1 MEENLYNKI
10 KKIYSDKGIK
20 NHNEVEKKKK
30 ELYEKFPEIAEKE
43 KEISNLAIENT
54 KKLIF
59 ANDKEKE
66 KIEKETEQNIKK
78 IRREIKELYKANNIP
93 LNYLVPTYSCKL
105 CKDTGM
111 IEKDGETIPCKCYK
125 QLIILEAFKFS
136 NLNKIKYENFNTFDS
151 SYYSD
156 ESNVEKYGSNISPR
170 KNIEKIKE
178 SVKEFIDDFENV
190 KESGILFSGK
200 PGLGKTFISNCI
212 AREILL
218 KGYTVL
224 YQTAP
229 TLLDTIIKYKFS
241 KNQEDSDRIYSDIY
255 SADLLIIDDAGTEN
269 MNNQR
274 HEELFE
280 LINYRLLNNKKTIIS
295 TNLSIDELYVNYDE
309 RIISRILGGYKK
321 YKFYGEDIR
330 LKKI

>member
-1 MEENLYNKI
+1 MEENLQDKI
-10 KKIYSDKGIK
+10 KKIYSEKSIK
-20 NHNEVEKKKK
+20 HHNEIENKKKK
-30 ELYEKFPEIAEKE
+30 LYDKYPEIYEKERKIN
-43 KEISNLAIENT
+43 NLAIENT

-59 ANDKEKE
+59 APDDEKV
-66 KIEKETEQNIKK
+66 KIEKDTEINIKK
-78 IRREIKELYKANNIP
+78 IRREIKQIYKENNIP
-93 LNYLVPTYSCKL
+93 LNYLEPTYDCKF
-105 CKDTGM
+105 CKDTGI
-111 IEKDGETIPCKCYK
+111 IEENGEIKKCKCYK
-125 QLIILEAFKFS
+125 QLIILEAFKSS
-136 NLNKIKYENFNTFDS
+136 NLNKIKTENFKTFDS

-178 SVKEFIDDFENV
+178 SVENFIENFDNV

-200 PGLGKTFISNCI
+200 PGLGKTFMSNCI
-212 AREILL
+212 ARELL
-218 KGYTVL
+218 LRGYTVL

-241 KNQEDSDRIYSDIY
+241 KNSDEAEKIYSDIY
-255 SADLLIIDDAGTEN
+255 SVDLLIIDDAGTEN

-280 LINYRLLNNKKTIIS
+280 LINARLLNNKKTIIS
-295 TNLSIDELYVNYDE
+295 TNLSIDELYINYDE
-309 RIISRILGGYKK
+309 RVISRILGGYKK

>member
-1 MEENLYNKI
+1 MEDYLYNKI
-10 KKIYSDKGIK
+10 KRLYSEKAIR
-20 NHNEVEKKKK
+20 NHKEVEKKKK
-30 ELYEKFPEIAEKE
+30 ELFEKFPEIAEKE
-43 KEISNLAIENT
+43 REISKLAIENT
-54 KKLIF
+54 KKIIF
-59 ANDKEKE
+59 ANDAEKE
-66 KIEKETEQNIKK
+66 KIEKETEHSIKK
-78 IRREIKELYKANNIP
+78 IRREIKQIYKENNIP
-93 LNYLVPTYSCKL
+93 FNYLEPTYSCKY
-105 CKDTGM
+105 CKDTGI
-111 IEKDGETIPCKCYK
+111 IEEGEKITPCKCYK
-125 QLIILEAFKFS
+125 QLVILEAFKSS
-136 NLNKIKYENFNTFDS
+136 NLNKIKFENFNTFDS

-178 SVKEFIDDFENV
+178 SVKEFVENFDTV

-200 PGLGKTFISNCI
+200 PGLGKTFMSNCI
-212 AREILL
+212 AREVLL

-241 KNQEDSDRIYSDIY
+241 KNQDDSDRIYSEIY
-255 SADLLIIDDAGTEN
+255 SVDLLIIDDAGTEN

-274 HEELFE
+274 HEDLFE
-280 LINYRLLNNKKTIIS
+280 LINYRLINNKKTIIS

-309 RIISRILGGYKK
+309 RIISRILGSYKK